1 MFPPPQQH
9 PCEQNNNNL
18 TIVDLAPKDNMDQIS
33 RVQPQ
38 SPFPSEVDAFTQS
51 YQFSPILPTFART
64 PSRTSTSIASQD
76 RVRHQITSD
85 SIHVVRRPLS
95 SHVTGQGIVGFD
107 LDPETSLGVEEPIGL
122 GISFAPLASTPWVA
136 SRTHRHDKTSQS
148 VAPSTPK
155 NRGRYGGEAAL
166 APFSTG
172 HSINFDFGP
181 KDQQTIDLSKLNSG
195 FTPLKEQ
202 EKGTR
207 VTDYRPTKKS
217 SLFSKETTAP
227 STPILPTTTRFGPPL
242 HSSNTQKQRAS
253 FQSSNDGQA
262 SSSNLSQESFAGQG
276 RKYVFT
282 ALDQQHLDFLSKEM
296 EQLSPEMLDQVEIRM
311 VGSPSSSTT
320 HTQREPQS
328 LEAVAAIAALKRDQK
343 QRLDPFSKEH
353 HQSMEQSMSPMAIFV
368 PISQIGLPR
377 PIIKL
382 KVPPSP
388 LTEFHL
394 FSKLPTEIQ
403 HHIWE
408 FSVPDSRT
416 VCLTAPKN
424 RPGLE
429 FFQPKNPPPGIL
441 QVCAQARAIALRTL
455 QPTFENTTLLRGAC
469 TFFNFEIDVLRLSSG
484 GSIET
489 AKAVACAKNP
499 SIVRDRERVRHLEI
513 PFHIGQRMRQY
524 NSIAALIVL
533 APQRGW
539 PALKTLTF
547 PGCPANCHNDP
558 QETYRMPVI
567 MVQKKNATVE
577 GLMEH
582 IKQEFRDVW
591 AEFKD
596 KMKMMPDCGL
606 KVVYLDDE
614 DVEEVLGIE
623 D

>member
-1 MFPPPQQH
+1 
-9 PCEQNNNNL
+9 
-18 TIVDLAPKDNMDQIS
+18 
-33 RVQPQ
+33 
-38 SPFPSEVDAFTQS
+38 
-51 YQFSPILPTFART
+51 
-64 PSRTSTSIASQD
+64 
-76 RVRHQITSD
+76 
-85 SIHVVRRPLS
+85 
-95 SHVTGQGIVGFD
+95 
-107 LDPETSLGVEEPIGL
+107 
-122 GISFAPLASTPWVA
+122 
-136 SRTHRHDKTSQS
+136 
-148 VAPSTPK
+148 
-155 NRGRYGGEAAL
+155 
-166 APFSTG
+166 
-172 HSINFDFGP
+172 
-181 KDQQTIDLSKLNSG
+181 
-195 FTPLKEQ
+195 
-202 EKGTR
+202 
-207 VTDYRPTKKS
+207 
-217 SLFSKETTAP
+217 
-227 STPILPTTTRFGPPL
+227 
-242 HSSNTQKQRAS
+242 
-253 FQSSNDGQA
+253 
-262 SSSNLSQESFAGQG
+262 
-276 RKYVFT
+276 
-282 ALDQQHLDFLSKEM
+282 
-296 EQLSPEMLDQVEIRM
+296 
-311 VGSPSSSTT
+311 
-320 HTQREPQS
+320 
-328 LEAVAAIAALKRDQK
+328 
-343 QRLDPFSKEH
+343 
-353 HQSMEQSMSPMAIFV
+353 MEQSMSPMATFV

-382 KVPPSP
+382 KVPPPP
-388 LTEFHL
+388 LTEFYL

-455 QPTFENTTLLRGAC
+455 QPAFENTTLLRGAC

-591 AEFKD
+591 AEFKN

>member
-1 MFPPPQQH
+1 
-9 PCEQNNNNL
+9 
-18 TIVDLAPKDNMDQIS
+18 
-33 RVQPQ
+33 
-38 SPFPSEVDAFTQS
+38 
-51 YQFSPILPTFART
+51 
-64 PSRTSTSIASQD
+64 
-76 RVRHQITSD
+76 
-85 SIHVVRRPLS
+85 
-95 SHVTGQGIVGFD
+95 
-107 LDPETSLGVEEPIGL
+107 LDPETSLGAEEPIGL
-122 GISFAPLASTPWVA
+122 GISFAPLASTPWTA
-136 SRTHRHDKTSQS
+136 SRTHRHHKTSQS

-155 NRGRYGGEAAL
+155 NRGGNSGEAAL

-172 HSINFDFGP
+172 HSFNFEFGP

-207 VTDYRPTKKS
+207 VTDNRPIKKS

-227 STPILPTTTRFGPPL
+227 STPILPTTARFGPPL

-282 ALDQQHLDFLSKEM
+282 ALDQQHLDFLLKEM
-296 EQLSPEMLDQVEIRM
+296 EQLSSEMLDQVEIRM

-320 HTQREPQS
+320 HTQRGPRS
-328 LEAVAAIAALKRDQK
+328 LEALAALAAVATIAALKRDQK
-343 QRLDPFSKEH
+343 QRPDPFYKEH
-353 HQSMEQSMSPMAIFV
+353 HQSVEQSMSPMVLRMVTLV

-382 KVPPSP
+382 KVPPPP

-455 QPTFENTTLLRGAC
+455 QPAFENTTLLRGAR

-489 AKAVACAKNP
+489 AKAVACAKTA

-582 IKQEFRDVW
+582 IKREFRYVW
-591 AEFKD
+591 AEFKN
-596 KMKMMPDCGL
+596 KMEMMPDCGL

>member
-1 MFPPPQQH
+1 
-9 PCEQNNNNL
+9 
-18 TIVDLAPKDNMDQIS
+18 MDPTS
-33 RVQPQ
+33 RIQPQ

-64 PSRTSTSIASQD
+64 PSRTPTSIDSQD
-76 RVRHQITSD
+76 RANHQIPSD
-85 SIHVVRRPLS
+85 SVHGVRRQLS
-95 SHVTGQGIVGFD
+95 SHVTGLGIVGFD
-107 LDPETSLGVEEPIGL
+107 LDPETSLGAEEPVGL
-122 GISFAPLASTPWVA
+122 GISFAPLASTSWAA
-136 SRTHRHDKTSQS
+136 SHTHTYHKTSQS

-155 NRGRYGGEAAL
+155 KRGGYGGEAAL

-202 EKGTR
+202 EKEIR
-207 VTDYRPTKKS
+207 VADNRPIKKS
-217 SLFSKETTAP
+217 RLFSKETTAP
-227 STPILPTTTRFGPPL
+227 STPILPTTAIFGPPL
-242 HSSNTQKQRAS
+242 RSNNTQKQKTS
-253 FQSSNDGQA
+253 FQSSKDGQA
-262 SSSNLSQESFAGQG
+262 SSSNLSQESFASQGQ
-276 RKYVFT
+276 KYVFT
-282 ALDQQHLDFLSKEM
+282 ALDQQHLDFLLREM

-320 HTQREPQS
+320 HTQRGPRS
-328 LEAVAAIAALKRDQK
+328 LGVVAALKKDQK
-343 QRLDPFSKEH
+343 QRLILFSKEH
-353 HQSMEQSMSPMAIFV
+353 QQPVKQSMSPMVQRMVTFV

-382 KVPPSP
+382 KVPPPP

-394 FSKLPTEIQ
+394 FNNLPTELQ
-403 HHIWE
+403 HRIWE

-416 VCLTAPKN
+416 VCLTAPKS

-441 QVCAQARAIALRTL
+441 QACAQARAIALRTL
-455 QPTFENTTLLRGAC
+455 QPAFENTTLLRGAC

-489 AKAVACAKNP
+489 AKAVACAKAP

-547 PGCPANCHNDP
+547 PGCPANCHNDL

-567 MVQKKNATVE
+567 MVEKKNATVE

-582 IKQEFRDVW
+582 IKREFRDVW
-591 AEFKD
+591 AEFKN
-596 KMKMMPDCGL
+596 KMEVMPDCGL
-606 KVVYLDDE
+606 KVIYLDDE
-614 DVEEVLGIE
+614 DTE
-623 D
+623 